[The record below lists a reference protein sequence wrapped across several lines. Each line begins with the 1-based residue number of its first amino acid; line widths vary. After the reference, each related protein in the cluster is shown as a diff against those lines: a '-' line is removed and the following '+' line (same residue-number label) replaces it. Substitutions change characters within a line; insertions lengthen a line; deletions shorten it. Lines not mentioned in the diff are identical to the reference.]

1 MSGSSLMFIF
11 YEVNSCYF
19 FKNELDEVHKIVVY
33 LMSSCVNWAFFGTS
47 RPF

>member
-33 LMSSCVNWAFFGTS
+33 LMSWAFFGTS